1 MAPASGF
8 AERMENIARLGRRT
22 SEPMDSMNKDQQT
35 FHLWCAYPGDLL
47 DEKFAGV
54 CASLLSP
61 DEKERMRSFR
71 FERHRREYLAAH
83 ALTRIA
89 LSQYF
94 PLAPEAWDFRTN
106 DYGKPVAVPGC
117 GLEFSLSHAPGLV
130 VCLISH
136 GSEVGVDT
144 EPEERA
150 ATILEVAATVF
161 SPGEMAQFESLGDKD
176 KSNRALSVWTL
187 KEAYVKARGLGLSL
201 PLQRFSLLFGGPEG
215 IRLELDPSLGDD
227 PERWRFCLLNHAGH
241 CIAAMV
247 QDTDNPRLQVWE
259 WRPSMAAATRQADA
273 GERWFPASPEM
284 SSPIPP

>member
-1 MAPASGF
+1 
-8 AERMENIARLGRRT
+8 
-22 SEPMDSMNKDQQT
+22 MNRYRQT

-47 DEKFAGV
+47 DENRARD
-54 CASLLSP
+54 CACLLSA
-61 DEKERMRSFR
+61 DERERMQSFR

-83 ALTRIA
+83 VLTRIA
-89 LSQYF
+89 LSQHH
-94 PLAPEAWDFRTN
+94 PIAPEAWAFRAN
-106 DYGKPVAVPGC
+106 NYGKPVAVPGY

-130 VCLISH
+130 VCLIGH
-136 GSEVGVDT
+136 GGEVGVDT

-161 SPGEMAQFESLGDKD
+161 SPAEMAQLEGLGDKD
-176 KSNRALSVWTL
+176 KSNRALSLWTL
-187 KEAYVKARGLGLSL
+187 KEAYVKARGIGLSL
-201 PLQRFSLLFGGPEG
+201 PLQRFSLPFGGPEG

-241 CIAAMV
+241 CITAMV
-247 QDTDNPRLQVWE
+247 RDADNPRLQVWE
-259 WRPSMAAATRQADA
+259 WRPSMPATRLADA